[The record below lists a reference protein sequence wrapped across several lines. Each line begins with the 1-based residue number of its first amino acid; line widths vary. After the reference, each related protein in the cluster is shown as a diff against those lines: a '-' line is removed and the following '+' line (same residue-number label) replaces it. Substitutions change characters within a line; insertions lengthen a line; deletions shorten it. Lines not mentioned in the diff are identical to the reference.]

1 MNPELQRTREQIQD
15 EVTKVWSCAVMGNY
29 THLVEYIETVL
40 ILAKHAK
47 EIVEREKR

>member
-1 MNPELQRTREQIQD
+1 MNPELQKTHEQILD
-15 EVTKVWSCAVMGNY
+15 EINWIWSRAAAGDY
-29 THLVEYIETVL
+29 AYVEEHAETVL

>member
-1 MNPELQRTREQIQD
+1 MNPELQRTREQILA
-15 EVTKVWSCAVMGNY
+15 EVNKIWSCAVLENY
-29 THLVEYIETVL
+29 THLVEHAETLL

>member
-1 MNPELQRTREQIQD
+1 MNPELQKTREQIQS
-15 EVTKVWSCAVMGNY
+15 EVTKIWSCAVMENY
-29 THLVEYIETVL
+29 THLVEYAETLL